1 MRAEQKA
8 KEYVRSPVS
17 GIAAGLGIE
26 DMEIGDSVTLN
37 DVFDSRH
44 PIVRAARAAA
54 YTRLFIL
61 GFDYTENGVV
71 ITRLKY
77 TKSYNE
83 KAAVAS
89 GAQNNH
95 HTTEQTV

>member
-1 MRAEQKA
+1 MRAEQKS
-8 KEYVRSPVS
+8 KQYVRSPVS

-37 DVFDSRH
+37 GVFDSSH
-44 PIVRAARAAA
+44 PMAKAARAAA

-61 GFDYTENGVV
+61 GFDYTEKGFV

-77 TKSYNE
+77 TKAYKD
-83 KAAVAS
+83 KAAFAS
-89 GAQNNH
+89 GAQNKNWG
-95 HTTEQTV
+95 E